1 MEIFLNLLIPLF
13 FLAVACVLL
22 WMHTRTWHASRVS
35 PDPEERDY
43 RRRQYRRRMQTSG
56 LLAGAAVALLV
67 GQWIPDA
74 VPRTFRIL
82 FWGGVVLVVFWVILL
97 ALADMVAI
105 YHYYG
110 RLRTSY
116 LVERAKLQAQL
127 RRVQAA
133 RGNGQDEPPQ
143 PPLPESPSE
152 KQPPPSPPPP

>member
-1 MEIFLNLLIPLF
+1 MERWGNYLIPIF
-13 FLAVACVLL
+13 FFAVACVLL
-22 WMHTRTWHASRVS
+22 WTHSRTWQASRDL

-43 RRRQYRRRMQTSG
+43 RHRQYRRRMQTSG

-67 GQWIPDA
+67 GQWIPET
-74 VPRTFRIL
+74 VPRTFRII

-97 ALADMVAI
+97 ALADIVAI

-133 RGNGQDEPPQ
+133 RGNGQDKPSQLPAPENSSKTKPPGNQ
-143 PPLPESPSE
+143 PS
-152 KQPPPSPPPP
+152 

>member
-1 MEIFLNLLIPLF
+1 METWGNYLIPIF
-13 FLAVACVLL
+13 FFAVACVLL
-22 WMHTRTWHASRVS
+22 WTHSRS
-35 PDPEERDY
+35 WQTHQNTPDPEERDY

-143 PPLPESPSE
+143 LPLPESPSE

>member
-1 MEIFLNLLIPLF
+1 METWGNYLIPIF
-13 FLAVACVLL
+13 FFAVACVLL
-22 WMHTRTWHASRVS
+22 WTHSRTWQASRHC

-67 GQWIPDA
+67 GQWIPEA

-133 RGNGQDEPPQ
+133 RGNGQDQPPQ
-143 PPLPESPSE
+143 PPLPENPSE
-152 KQPPPSPPPP
+152 KRNILGE